1 MIANTPTRVSASAS
15 FGRSNL
21 QREDG
26 AVLVGEGARQR
37 RCGAGCGV
45 GCAAGR
51 ASGSWHTPCLRAA
64 VTVVAKHG
72 GQQPPFAPLRL

>member
-21 QREDG
+21 QPEDG
-26 AVLVGEGARQR
+26 AVLVDER
-37 RCGAGCGV
+37 RGGGAGSVAGSGV
-45 GCAAGR
+45 APGR
-51 ASGSWHTPCLRAA
+51 QAMGEHTPCLRAA

-72 GQQPPFAPLRL
+72 GQEPPFAPLRL

>member
-26 AVLVGEGARQR
+26 AVVVGERGSG
-37 RCGAGCGV
+37 GAGSV
-45 GCAAGR
+45 AGSVWRR
-51 ASGSWHTPCLRAA
+51 AGERRVSTRPAFELR
-64 VTVVAKHG
+64 
-72 GQQPPFAPLRL
+72 

>member
-26 AVLVGEGARQR
+26 AVLVGERGSG
-37 RCGAGCGV
+37 GAGSVAGSGV
-45 GCAAGR
+45 APGGR
-51 ASGSWHTPCLRAA
+51 ATGEHTPCLRAA

>member
-1 MIANTPTRVSASAS
+1 MIANTPMRVSASAS

-26 AVLVGEGARQR
+26 GVVVGERGSSV
-37 RCGAGCGV
+37 AGSGV
-45 GCAAGR
+45 APGGR
-51 ASGSWHTPCLRAA
+51 ATGEHTPCLRAA

-72 GQQPPFAPLRL
+72 GQEPPFAPLRL

>member
-26 AVLVGEGARQR
+26 AVLVGERGGG
-37 RCGAGCGV
+37 GAGSGV
-45 GCAAGR
+45 APGGR
-51 ASGSWHTPCLRAA
+51 APGEHTPCLRAA